1 MANKSFEEDVGA
13 IFIGF
18 VSLTLML
25 VAIVTAFWLAI
36 PVAGI
41 LCIYAGYRMYQNSDA
56 VQERKAHEL
65 THRLYAETKALAPA
79 IPEAKDFAGQVY
91 RAIPAIASETRDRG
105 SKVIKLSAKISM
117 SCWGRKKRSARPV
130 KI

>member
-91 RAIPAIASETRDRG
+91 RQPERGDDRHQHQ
-105 SKVIKLSAKISM
+105 
-117 SCWGRKKRSARPV
+117 RQARQQSDWLG
-130 KI
+130 I